1 MFLLTGALRDDTKNG
16 CLADYTPALNWKNVK
31 FPKKHLHM
39 TTTIYGVWLQVKK
52 PVTVTNEPKYKETV
66 SR

>member
-39 TTTIYGVWLQVKK
+39 TTTIYGVWLQVK
-52 PVTVTNEPKYKETV
+52 NL
-66 SR
+66 